1 MLFNE
6 HWLREWVNP
15 RLDSAALAEVLT
27 LAGLEVESLEPA
39 TPLDLSAGN
48 RKRLLVGRIDAVS
61 PHPGEDRLRV
71 CRVLAGGRR
80 PITVVCG
87 APNAAVGLVIPVA
100 RIGARLPGGVIRKM
114 EIRGVVSEG
123 MLCSAAELG
132 LAEQST
138 GLMELDPGTLPGTP
152 LADHLEL
159 DDRVF
164 ELGLTPN
171 RGDCLSIRGIAREV
185 AVLTGARL
193 RISDPVPVRAGNPEV
208 LDIDLKAPAHCARF
222 AGRIVRRIDM
232 HARTPD
238 WMREKLRR
246 AGLRP
251 INPVVDITNL
261 VMLETGQ
268 PMHAYDLDKLSGGI
282 VVRLA
287 RNGERLKLLDGATVR
302 LKPDNMVIADHRRA
316 VGLAGIMGGEGTA
329 ISEMTTDIFFEAA
342 FFSPQHML
350 GKARRLGMHTDAS
363 HRFERGVDPAGQ
375 VAAVELA
382 TRLLLDVAGGS
393 PGKTCH
399 AVAARALPKR
409 HAILLERGEIP
420 RILGARVP
428 SAAVQRILK
437 RLGMKVSPANGGW
450 KVTPPA
456 WRFDITGQHDLVE
469 EVGRCNGFERIL
481 PRFPVSA
488 ARHGANP
495 EAAVSM
501 PRIRRA
507 LAARGYHEA
516 INYSFVDPVLQQR
529 LLESGPGVRLS
540 NPLAENMSEMRQSL
554 IPGLLGNLQRNLNR
568 QEVRVRLF
576 ETGNVFERN
585 GRKRREHPR
594 IAALATG
601 MAMPRH
607 WGEPARQVDFF
618 DLKGDLAALLEL
630 TGDAERFAFEASEH
644 PVFHPGQSA
653 RILLGK
659 REVGRLGRLHPLKQK
674 LLDLDVPAFLFEL
687 DLSILEESVL
697 PKFRPLSRFPA
708 VQRDLSVI
716 VDQGVVAADMLS
728 LVRKTAGK
736 DLKLLELF
744 DIYTGERIEYNKK
757 SFTFNLVFQSD
768 SRSLTSAEIDTV
780 TAEIVKALEAGV
792 GARLRS

>member
-27 LAGLEVESLEPA
+27 LAGLEVKSLEPA
-39 TPLDLSAGN
+39 TSLDLSAGN
-48 RKRLLVGRIDAVS
+48 RKRLLVGRIEAVS
-61 PHPGEDRLRV
+61 PHSEEDRLRV
-71 CRVLAGGRR
+71 CRVRVGGRR
-80 PITVVCG
+80 PINVVCG

-193 RISDPVPVRAGNPEV
+193 RITDPVPVRAGNPEV

-302 LKPDNMVIADHRRA
+302 LKPDNLVIADHRRA

-329 ISEMTTDIFFEAA
+329 ISDMTTDIFFEAA

-393 PGKTCH
+393 PGK
-399 AVAARALPKR
+399 P
-409 HAILLERGEIP
+409 
-420 RILGARVP
+420 
-428 SAAVQRILK
+428 
-437 RLGMKVSPANGGW
+437 
-450 KVTPPA
+450 VTP
-456 WRFDITGQHDLVE
+456 
-469 EVGRCNGFERIL
+469 
-481 PRFPVSA
+481 
-488 ARHGANP
+488 
-495 EAAVSM
+495 
-501 PRIRRA
+501 
-507 LAARGYHEA
+507 
-516 INYSFVDPVLQQR
+516 
-529 LLESGPGVRLS
+529 
-540 NPLAENMSEMRQSL
+540 
-554 IPGLLGNLQRNLNR
+554 
-568 QEVRVRLF
+568 
-576 ETGNVFERN
+576 
-585 GRKRREHPR
+585 
-594 IAALATG
+594 
-601 MAMPRH
+601 
-607 WGEPARQVDFF
+607 
-618 DLKGDLAALLEL
+618 
-630 TGDAERFAFEASEH
+630 
-644 PVFHPGQSA
+644 
-653 RILLGK
+653 
-659 REVGRLGRLHPLKQK
+659 
-674 LLDLDVPAFLFEL
+674 
-687 DLSILEESVL
+687 
-697 PKFRPLSRFPA
+697 
-708 VQRDLSVI
+708 
-716 VDQGVVAADMLS
+716 
-728 LVRKTAGK
+728 
-736 DLKLLELF
+736 
-744 DIYTGERIEYNKK
+744 
-757 SFTFNLVFQSD
+757 
-768 SRSLTSAEIDTV
+768 
-780 TAEIVKALEAGV
+780 
-792 GARLRS
+792 

>member
-15 RLDSAALAEVLT
+15 KLDSSALAEALT
-27 LAGLEVESLEPA
+27 LAGLEVESLKPA
-39 TPLDLSAGN
+39 SPLDLSAGN
-48 RKRLLVGRIDAVS
+48 RKRLLVGRIEAVAS
-61 PHPGEDRLRV
+61 HPDGGRLRV
-71 CRVLAGGRR
+71 CRVRAGGRR
-80 PITVVCG
+80 AITVVCG
-87 APNAAVGLVIPVA
+87 APNAAVGLVTPVA
-100 RIGARLPGGVIRKM
+100 RVGAKLPGGVIRKA

-123 MLCSAAELG
+123 MLCSASELG

-138 GLMELDPGTLPGTP
+138 GLMELDPGALPGTP
-152 LADHLEL
+152 LSDHLEL
-159 DDRVF
+159 DDHVF

-185 AVLTGARL
+185 AVLTGTRL
-193 RISDPVPVRAGNPEV
+193 RSRDPVAIRARNAEV
-208 LDIDLKAPAHCARF
+208 LAIELQAPEHCARF

-287 RNGERLKLLDGATVR
+287 HKGERLKLLDGTSVR
-302 LKPDNMVIADHRRA
+302 LKPDNLVIADHRRV
-316 VGLAGIMGGEGTA
+316 VGLAGIMGGDHTA
-329 ISEMTTDIFFEAA
+329 ISDQTTNIFFEAA
-342 FFSPQHML
+342 FFSPQHLL

-393 PGKTCH
+393 PAKTCH
-399 AVAARALPKR
+399 AVSASALPKR

-428 SAAVQRILK
+428 SAVVQRVLK
-437 RLGMKVSPANGGW
+437 RLGMTVSPVKDGW
-450 KVTPPA
+450 KVTPPT

-469 EVGRCNGFERIL
+469 EVGRCHGFDRIL
-481 PRFPVSA
+481 PSFPVSA

-495 EAAVSM
+495 ETAIGM
-501 PRIRRA
+501 PRIRQA
-507 LAARGYHEA
+507 LTARGYHEA

-540 NPLAENMSEMRQSL
+540 NPLAENLSEMRQSL
-554 IPGLLGNLQRNLNR
+554 IPGLLGSLQRNLNR

-576 ETGNVFERN
+576 ETGNVFEQH
-585 GRKRREHPR
+585 GRKRREYPR
-594 IAALATG
+594 IAAVATG
-601 MAMPRH
+601 IAMPRH
-607 WGEPARQVDFF
+607 WGEPTRQVDFF
-618 DLKGDLAALLEL
+618 DLKGDLAALLTL

-659 REVGRLGRLHPLKQK
+659 REVGHLGRLHPVKQNI
-674 LLDLDVPAFLFEL
+674 LGLDVPAFLFEL
-687 DLSILEESVL
+687 DLTILEESAL
-697 PKFRPLSRFPA
+697 PRFRPLSRFPA

-716 VDQGVVAADMLS
+716 VDRGVVASDVLS
-728 LVRKTAGK
+728 LVRKTAGN

-744 DIYTGERIEYNKK
+744 DIYTGEQIEYNKK
-757 SFTFNLVFQSD
+757 SFTLGLLFQSD
-768 SRSLTSAEIDTV
+768 SRSLTSGEVETV
-780 TAEIVKALEAGV
+780 TAAIVKALQQGV